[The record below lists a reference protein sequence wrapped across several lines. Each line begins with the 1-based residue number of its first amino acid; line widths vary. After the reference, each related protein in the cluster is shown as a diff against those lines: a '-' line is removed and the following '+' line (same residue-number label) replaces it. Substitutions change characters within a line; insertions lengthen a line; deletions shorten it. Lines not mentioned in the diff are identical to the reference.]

1 MTAAAAGARP
11 SGRLSRPR
19 WLGALLAVSV
29 ALNLCFV
36 GGAAWSRFHAPAPID
51 DQRAPPAAGPVAQP
65 VNPQQQAAFDQYV
78 AAILARGNRLRQATE
93 PLMDEAWEEIAKPQ
107 PDQARVLQLLD
118 EASSRRHDFQHEA
131 VANTLSLLA
140 SLTPEQ
146 RAKFLADERD
156 RRLALRHRRAEE
168 TR

>member
-1 MTAAAAGARP
+1 MTAATAGVGP
-11 SGRLSRPR
+11 SRRLSRPR
-19 WLGALLAVSV
+19 WLGALLAISV

-36 GGAAWSRFHAPAPID
+36 GGAVWTRFHAPAPSTTSERF
-51 DQRAPPAAGPVAQP
+51 QRLAQTLNLSPP
-65 VNPQQQAAFDQYV
+65 QQAAFDQYV

-118 EASSRRHDFQHEA
+118 EASGRRHDFQHEA
-131 VANTLSLLA
+131 VASTLSLLA

-146 RAKFLADERD
+146 RAKFLADEHD
-156 RRLALRHRRAEE
+156 RRLSLRRRRAEE